1 MHVILEQT
9 YHLTK
14 TEIMN
19 LEHKKIFFNK
29 LIEPVNDFD
38 EYDEDYVEN
47 GYESDYDGGCY
58 SHSVY
63 DNPYYNENLDM
74 DQQSAEFWDNI

>member
-19 LEHKKIFFNK
+19 LEHKKIFF
-29 LIEPVNDFD
+29 
-38 EYDEDYVEN
+38 
-47 GYESDYDGGCY
+47 
-58 SHSVY
+58 
-63 DNPYYNENLDM
+63 
-74 DQQSAEFWDNI
+74 QQIN